1 MHRME
6 GPALILLA
14 GSLALTGCSAAA
26 DEDGSARTPTAT
38 ADAPAAESPVA
49 TYPGTRVGM
58 DAALEG
64 TLRLVDD
71 CVVVGGAEGPYT
83 VLVFPE
89 EGGATWND
97 GVLSWNGTD
106 YRVGA
111 RVQFGGGAGTGH
123 FSHLPD
129 GCVGLPSFLV
139 GS

>member
-1 MHRME
+1 MHRIASST
-6 GPALILLA
+6 ALLLA
-14 GSLALTGCSAAA
+14 GALALVGCSAAA
-26 DEDGSARTPTAT
+26 GGTVRAGAT
-38 ADAPAAESPVA
+38 GAPEPASESPVA

-58 DAALEG
+58 DAALES

-83 VLVFPE
+83 VIAFPE

-97 GVLSWNGTD
+97 GVLTWDGKD
-106 YRVGA
+106 YRVDE
-111 RVQFGGGAGTGH
+111 RVRFGGGAGTGH
-123 FSHLPD
+123 FSHLPE